1 MIGKYL
7 IGCQHT
13 RSFQMG
19 VFLDVD
25 IDDFD
30 PNPDFG
36 TGLKIV
42 SVQSLSNLEEGPGL
56 KILRKIN

>member
-1 MIGKYL
+1 
-7 IGCQHT
+7 
-13 RSFQMG
+13 MG

-56 KILRKIN
+56 KISRKIN